1 MPASTVA
8 GYQPFWALR
17 AHLLG
22 SLRRAT
28 EAAPAYA
35 RAIALSDDPAVRSFL
50 EEKERLLRTG

>member
-22 SLRRAT
+22 SLRRVT